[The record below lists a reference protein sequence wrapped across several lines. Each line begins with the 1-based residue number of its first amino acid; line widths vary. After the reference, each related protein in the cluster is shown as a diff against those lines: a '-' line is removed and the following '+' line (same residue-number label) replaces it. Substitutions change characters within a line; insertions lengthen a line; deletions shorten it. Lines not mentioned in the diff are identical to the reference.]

1 MPPIVIKH
9 GRTLTVVFSL
19 LHYTFG
25 DAGEVDREG
34 GDLLQRRGR
43 GDNIIESLSSA
54 LSTRSL
60 LLHTFSAKQDK
71 TQIFPRSR
79 SRDYRSSLSCR
90 SLFLIKATIRPNKHV
105 NTLEKPTPLC
115 FPGVAFVLCSGP
127 ARVRRC
133 VMFRSVCFVI
143 KSTTIIQKQPCEYLY
158 RVSTVRYS
166 RTTVR
171 QSTPRGTYSTY
182 VRQFYAILRTVPSN
196 N

>member
-90 SLFLIKATIRPNKHV
+90 SLFLRVGDPLRRVNIYIPAVTHV
-105 NTLEKPTPLC
+105 SPSLLTC
-115 FPGVAFVLCSGP
+115 MRR
-127 ARVRRC
+127 ARRTNL
-133 VMFRSVCFVI
+133 S
-143 KSTTIIQKQPCEYLY
+143 
-158 RVSTVRYS
+158 RV
-166 RTTVR
+166 
-171 QSTPRGTYSTY
+171 G
-182 VRQFYAILRTVPSN
+182 
-196 N
+196 